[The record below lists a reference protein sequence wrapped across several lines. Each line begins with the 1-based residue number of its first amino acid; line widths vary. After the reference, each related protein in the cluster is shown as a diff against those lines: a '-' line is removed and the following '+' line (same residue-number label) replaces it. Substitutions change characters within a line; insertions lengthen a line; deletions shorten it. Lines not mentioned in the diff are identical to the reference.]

1 MWQSVT
7 GKVLMIMM
15 LLLTAALQYS
25 YWFGENG
32 FLDRQK
38 LITAIQT
45 QHDENQSLIERNR
58 ILAAEVY
65 DLKNGAE
72 AVEEY
77 ARLDLGLIKPNET
90 FVQMSM
96 INGAYQPVYLDNA
109 QQQAEPLPI
118 AAQDDED
125 HPQ

>member
-1 MWQSVT
+1 MWQTIS
-7 GKVLMIMM
+7 GRIIIGLALLMVLG
-15 LLLTAALQYS
+15 LQYS

-32 FLDRQK
+32 YQQRQV
-38 LITAIQT
+38 LQQQIRDQQDINQT
-45 QHDENQSLIERNR
+45 LTERNR

-96 INGAYQPVYLDNA
+96 INGTYQLVYLDP
-109 QQQAEPLPI
+109 QATVQP
-118 AAQDDED
+118 ADGTMATDED
-125 HPQ
+125 ANP